1 MNNQNDMGTQSQG
14 KELLPGEEML
24 RLDNQLCFALYV
36 CSKEIIKKYKPILEP
51 LGLTYTGYITM
62 LALWEEDGLTVKDL
76 GNKLY
81 LDSGTLTPLLKKL
94 EAQNYITRI
103 RSSNDERNVV
113 ITLTE
118 KGQNLKSQA
127 IQVPHD
133 LICSVKFDMDTIT
146 NTLGSLH
153 GIMELL
159 TQEEEG
165 L

>member
-94 EAQNYITRI
+94 EAQDYITRI

-146 NTLGSLH
+146 DTLGSLH